1 MGARFGGGCGY
12 PGGRQPRG
20 RARVP
25 STKNRNPGTSFR
37 NDVPNIWAI
46 GSSPGVNR
54 RGESIPVQSRS
65 VPARGLRGVS
75 LSPGLIDLFRSC
87 FSRLETLL
95 RRPPFA
101 RVCVLTWARPCLRA
115 RSTVAPP
122 LAALLHVHSARVT
135 ACLAQRGSHRFPHL
149 QSPFCRASAAF
160 ASCSRLLR
168 RGLFVCRHRLQRE
181 IKRGLLDW
189 ASLRCYKLRV

>member
-95 RRPPFA
+95 RRPPFV

-115 RSTVAPP
+115 FHRCT
-122 LAALLHVHSARVT
+122 AARRAAARALCTGHRLSGSARKPSVS
-135 ACLAQRGSHRFPHL
+135 APSVPVLPCVCRLRFL
-149 QSPFCRASAAF
+149 LEAS
-160 ASCSRLLR
+160 SSRLICVPPQTPAGNKAR
-168 RGLFVCRHRLQRE
+168 PSRL
-181 IKRGLLDW
+181 G
-189 ASLRCYKLRV
+189 